1 MDTTEIKNYP
11 EVKGFLD
18 SISKTFKQFE
28 AKRTGVIPSQSDTM
42 YIINQISKQNE
53 MKKKREQLNQKVAL
67 INQITCSHTCD
78 FEKLCNELIKSGE
91 ISVSFFL
98 DDPVSDQLDL

>member
-18 SISKTFKQFE
+18 SISRTFKQFE
-28 AKRTGVIPSQSDTM
+28 AKRTGVIPSQRNTM
-42 YIINQISKQNE
+42 FILDQISKQNE
-53 MKKKREQLNQKVAL
+53 IKKKREQLNQKINL
-67 INQITCSHTCD
+67 INQIACSHTYD
-78 FEKLCNELIKSGE
+78 FEALCNELIKSGE

-98 DDPVSDQLDL
+98 DDPRSDLLDQ